1 MCWGTSEEGKT
12 IPPEGRFSQ
21 ISGGGAHTCAVSMA
35 GMLQCWGANMFGQTD
50 GPQTGVFV
58 QASAGAAHSC
68 GRDESGVLTCFGLDG
83 FDTEPENWTPVA
95 SPEGSFID
103 VAAGELNSC
112 AVASDTR
119 ILCWGDNLNGQSSP
133 P

>member
-1 MCWGTSEEGKT
+1 
-12 IPPEGRFSQ
+12 
-21 ISGGGAHTCAVSMA
+21 
-35 GMLQCWGANMFGQTD
+35 MFGQTD
-50 GPQTGVFV
+50 APETGVFV